1 MRILFIITLTACLFY
16 ISQAKAHTEWITK
29 KESNIESILDDMTM
43 DIIDIIFHNMP
54 DILDALEK
62 ELRDRKDERYKCW
75 LQPKEYRNKDC
86 PPRYVQ
92 PMTNETD

>member
-1 MRILFIITLTACLFY
+1 
-16 ISQAKAHTEWITK
+16 
-29 KESNIESILDDMTM
+29 ILDDMTM

-75 LQPKEYRNKDC
+75 LQSPDYRNKDC
-86 PPRYVQ
+86 PRYVQ